1 MSEVEEPMNENNE
14 EEPKKGEEEQ
24 NEEEPKKMEEDGEE
38 KKEIHPKDIPGT
50 SILVRN
56 MDYKCDAEALKA
68 HFSKH
73 CEVLDAHVPT
83 NYYTRRPRGFGF
95 IKVKDDETAN
105 KIIEELNEKFVE
117 GFEER
122 PLKLLLA
129 NKSRRSRD
137 DVLKSQRRDR
147 DRRGGGRR
155 YGGGGGYGGGRRRF
169 RSRSRSYDRSR
180 RYRSRSRSRSPPRRR
195 SRSRSPPRRRSRSR
209 SPPRRR
215 SRSRSPPRRRSRSRS
230 RSYDRRR

>member
-1 MSEVEEPMNENNE
+1 MNEKNE
-14 EEPKKGEEEQ
+14 EEPKKGEEDQ
-24 NEEEPKKMEEDGEE
+24 NVEEPKKMEEDGEE
-38 KKEIHPKDIPGT
+38 KKEIHPRDIPGT

-56 MDYKCDAEALKA
+56 LDFKCDAEALRA

-73 CEVLDAHVPT
+73 CEVLDAHVP
-83 NYYTRRPRGFGF
+83 NHYYTRKPRGFGF

-105 KIIEELNEKFVE
+105 KIIEELNDKFVE

-122 PLKLLLA
+122 PLRLLLA
-129 NKSRRSRD
+129 NRGRRSRD
-137 DVLKSQRRDR
+137 EILQSQRGDRGRRD
-147 DRRGGGRR
+147 GGRR
-155 YGGGGGYGGGRRRF
+155 YGGGGYYGGGRRRF

-209 SPPRRR
+209 SYDRR
-215 SRSRSPPRRRSRSRS
+215 RSRS